1 MEARNAF
8 RGSAISK
15 GLVAVVAAVLVAFV
29 LGGIGG
35 YLVKTLSLP
44 AAAVAAH
51 SEAGQPEAA
60 GFGSAWNY
68 SSRRSGTQSLE
79 GPAPAASPT
88 GASFREPTTGR
99 TGPQS

>member
-1 MEARNAF
+1 MEASKAF
-8 RGSAISK
+8 RGSAISRS
-15 GLVAVVAAVLVAFV
+15 LVVAVAAVLFAFV

-44 AAAVAAH
+44 ASALARQVVTVQPAAAAV
-51 SEAGQPEAA
+51 
-60 GFGSAWNY
+60 GSAWNY
-68 SSRRSGTQSLE
+68 SNRHSGTQSLE

-99 TGPQS
+99 SGPQS